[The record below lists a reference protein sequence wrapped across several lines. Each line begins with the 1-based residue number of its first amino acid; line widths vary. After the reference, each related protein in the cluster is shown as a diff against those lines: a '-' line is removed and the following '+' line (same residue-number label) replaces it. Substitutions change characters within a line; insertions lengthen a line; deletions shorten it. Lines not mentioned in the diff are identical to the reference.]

1 MLYDLVKLLHVLTVV
16 LMAAPFYNLIAV
28 HERIKFG
35 KAHFQVDRYFENL
48 VKGNAIRCFVF
59 QATVLVTGLLAII
72 LGGYPLTIV
81 FTNGILLLKFLLFCV
96 LVGTLAVVHFKIQP
110 RVEELLSKV
119 HSDTIPPDIAEKIAP
134 LRAKRR
140 KLAGFCLFILITIII
155 LGMQV
160 YIRYN
165 PGMTLALVAAAGFFS
180 WRVYKKPI
188 PYGWF

>member
-28 HERIKFG
+28 HERVKFG

-96 LVGTLAVVHFKIQP
+96 LAGTLAVVHFKIQP

-119 HSDTIPPDIAEKIAP
+119 HSDTIPSDIAEKIAP
-134 LRAKRR
+134 LRAKRK

-165 PGMTLALVAAAGFFS
+165 AGMTLALVAAAGLFS